1 MACEVCEDAWP
12 VYSRLIELAS
22 DLDRRAILLRCPRCR
37 TLYELFPEERSF
49 PRELSLQE
57 ARNQFPGA
65 L

>member
-22 DLDRRAILLRCPRCR
+22 DLDQRAILLQCPRCQ
-37 TLYELFPEERSF
+37 TLYEVFPEEPGI
-49 PRELSLQE
+49 PRELSIQE
-57 ARNQFPGA
+57 ARDKFPGA